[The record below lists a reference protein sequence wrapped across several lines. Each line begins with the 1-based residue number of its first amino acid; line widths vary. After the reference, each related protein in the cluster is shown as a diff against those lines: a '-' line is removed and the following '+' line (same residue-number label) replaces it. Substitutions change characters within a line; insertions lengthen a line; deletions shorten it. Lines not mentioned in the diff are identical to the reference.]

1 MSAVINSRCV
11 FLFLDFFPVNQSNKN
26 KTEHKT
32 FIDQVWQRSCFWKK
46 KNLDEMA
53 IQLNPWKNLPQ
64 QNGLFQCFSDKLTTS
79 KEHSIISRTFIYPV
93 LIVQK
98 FSSRVWRQIYFHSKY
113 LMHRMNSEM
122 AVSKIHKQR
131 LLSKL

>member
-1 MSAVINSRCV
+1 MSAVINSV
-11 FLFLDFFPVNQSNKN
+11 FFLDFAPVNLSNK
-26 KTEHKT
+26 KTKNEDKA
-32 FIDQVWQRSCFWKK
+32 FIDQGWQSSCFWGKK
-46 KNLDEMA
+46 SQWNGYTA
-53 IQLNPWKNLPQ
+53 NPWKNLPQ

-122 AVSKIHKQR
+122 AVSNTQAEA
-131 LLSKL
+131 SF